1 MCRRRL
7 LRIKQLIRNKNMQF
21 YKFII
26 IALCV
31 FLIVGCNSANNPASR
46 TPTET
51 LKALG
56 EAGKKKDTVT
66 IKKMLSKGS
75 LELLEKSAK
84 SQNQTPDGLL
94 TRENGAPFQ
103 NITEYGA
110 EKITGETATV
120 EVKTELINQFET
132 IPMVREDGEWKA
144 ALDKYAEDIM
154 KRMTEQMKPLEQNS
168 NTNVKPNTNQN
179 SATNEELKSIQ
190 NRLKNK

>member
-1 MCRRRL
+1 M
-7 LRIKQLIRNKNMQF
+7 KF

-31 FLIVGCNSANNPASR
+31 FFIAGCSNTANNPSSR

-66 IKKMLSKGS
+66 IKKLLSKGS
-75 LELLEKSAK
+75 LELLDKSAK
-84 SQNQTPDGLL
+84 SQNQTSDGLL

-103 NITEYGA
+103 NINEYGA

-168 NTNVKPNTNQN
+168 NTNIKPNTNQN
-179 SATNEELKSIQ
+179 SATNSELKSIQ